1 MRLSSTLYF
10 LRQRRE
16 RRVDKFQIA
25 IVVFTGLD
33 LPSAIAV
40 AAGQSLEVHD
50 DRVRPRVLQTDELK
64 VLHVVAVAVEGKD
77 QRELARAAAMTAQR

>member
-1 MRLSSTLYF
+1 MRLIVDVVL
-10 LRQRRE
+10 LLQRRE

-25 IVVFTGLD
+25 VAIFTGLH

-50 DRVRPRVLQTDELK
+50 DGVRPRVLQTDELK

-77 QRELARAAAMTAQR
+77 QRQLPAAAMTAHR